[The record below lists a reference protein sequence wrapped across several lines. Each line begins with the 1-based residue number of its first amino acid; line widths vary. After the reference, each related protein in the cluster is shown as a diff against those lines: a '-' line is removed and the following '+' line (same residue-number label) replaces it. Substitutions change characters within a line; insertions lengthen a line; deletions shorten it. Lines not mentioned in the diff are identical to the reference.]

1 MRKALA
7 LLLLTAVSCMP
18 QRVVT
23 SPDPTETA
31 MAGQKLFRQHCSGCH
46 GMDAKGTHYAPPLR
60 SNEVAAMDTDALFR
74 FVTNGDLRRGMPS
87 WSRLPDE
94 RRWQI
99 VAYLKSLRA
108 PIPSAARNQ
117 PRLSE

>member
-1 MRKALA
+1 MRKTLA
-7 LLLLTAVSCMP
+7 FVLLTAASCMP

-23 SPDPTETA
+23 RPDAAATA

-46 GMDAKGTHYAPPLR
+46 GAEGAGSRYAPALRSDGVQAMDAG
-60 SNEVAAMDTDALFR
+60 ALFR
-74 FVTNGDLRRGMPS
+74 FVTNGDLRRGMPA

-108 PIPSAARNQ
+108 RPGS
-117 PRLSE
+117 SS